1 MGGWEAQDVST
12 ARVAAARWT
21 VLLACT
27 VLGLAPGCA
36 APEYT
41 YVKNT
46 ANRTYFKVPSSW
58 RVIDEKALTQLS
70 GTSAAPENDSG
81 WAVAY
86 DAAQDPSPAH
96 LVGNDTPEPIVYA
109 SVQPV
114 PQEAR
119 EQVSLDS
126 LRNLLMPVT
135 PEARAASSSSG
146 TAFSGFSLVSDAEL
160 TAQPGFRGVHE
171 IFQYRVQGG
180 PLQTFDQTVYVNKD
194 ASKVYALLLR
204 CSNECYQARRA
215 EVETVTA
222 SFTVK
227 EGS

>member
-1 MGGWEAQDVST
+1 MSL
-12 ARVAAARWT
+12 ARVATA
-21 VLLACT
+21 LLA
-27 VLGLAPGCA
+27 VILGCA
-36 APEYT
+36 GLGSAAACGAPQFT

-46 ANRTYFKVPSSW
+46 THRTYFKVPASW
-58 RVIDEKALTQLS
+58 RVIDEKALKQMS
-70 GTSAAPENDSG
+70 GATPAPENDGG

-86 DAAQDPSPAH
+86 DAAQEPSAAH
-96 LVGNDTPEPIVYA
+96 LVGRDTAEPIVYA

-114 PQEAR
+114 PTEAR
-119 EQVSLDS
+119 EQISLDS
-126 LRNLLMPVT
+126 LRDLLLPVT
-135 PEARAASSSSG
+135 PAARAASSASG
-146 TAFSGFSLVSDAEL
+146 TGFSGFSLVSDAEL

-171 IFQYRVQGG
+171 VFQYRLQGG

-194 ASKVYALLLR
+194 SSKVYALLLR

-215 EVETVTA
+215 EVETVTG